1 MRFLHLVRSCQQ
13 GEARPPTHFC
23 RSSFPLCQTE
33 PGGDRGE
40 RLSPRSYAA
49 CGRHLA
55 LCPQGTSGLRK
66 AGPSPPRTDRRCP
79 RSWALARPPSSPE
92 PRVSAPAPGEQHS
105 LREAVPSSPEASA
118 YGSCHIV
125 PALSWN
131 RHRGLCKCVRTSSI
145 VVYFSSIKKGQKGL
159 QMDRATG
166 HGNTYGESC
175 VCPGFVRCPPCLK
188 RFTWA
193 GSVNRNRLYGKY
205 CDCPQTEQREDA
217 WDRRCQ
223 LRLQCDRKSTPIARS
238 DPSTSKAI

>member
-33 PGGDRGE
+33 PGGDRGK

-66 AGPSPPRTDRRCP
+66 AGPSPHRTDRRCP
-79 RSWALARPPSSPE
+79 RPWALARPPSSPE

-131 RHRGLCKCVRTSSI
+131 RHRGLRKCVRTSS
-145 VVYFSSIKKGQKGL
+145 FCGL
-159 QMDRATG
+159 LFIDKERTEG
-166 HGNTYGESC
+166 TSN
-175 VCPGFVRCPPCLK
+175 
-188 RFTWA
+188 
-193 GSVNRNRLYGKY
+193 GSRNRSRQHL
-205 CDCPQTEQREDA
+205 
-217 WDRRCQ
+217 RRK
-223 LRLQCDRKSTPIARS
+223 LRLSRVRS
-238 DPSTSKAI
+238 VPALFEALHVGRLGQSESPLREIL